1 VSELEKAR
9 AARERAE
16 AWKVRAIAFS
26 YVMLALL
33 YGTGSWFLYKIGM
46 MVYEGLKQL

>member
-1 VSELEKAR
+1 MSELEKAK
-9 AARERAE
+9 AMRERAE

-26 YVMLALL
+26 YVMLGLL
-33 YGTGSWFLYKIGM
+33 YGVGAWFLYHIGM